1 MKYQNGEDFLN
12 HLNKNMY
19 TEDMVMHH
27 ANKNDS
33 RREKIRKQRR
43 EYCISRVSTN
53 RGLNS
58 LQTVISD
65 LYFNNLMGASGLT
78 SLIDI
83 RNIIISPNVNL
94 QQIVKNNQK
103 NH

>member
-33 RREKIRKQRR
+33 RREKIRK
-43 EYCISRVSTN
+43 
-53 RGLNS
+53 
-58 LQTVISD
+58 
-65 LYFNNLMGASGLT
+65 
-78 SLIDI
+78 
-83 RNIIISPNVNL
+83 
-94 QQIVKNNQK
+94 
-103 NH
+103 